1 MQGNTAI
8 IERLNRVLTNE
19 LTAINQYFL
28 HAKILSNQGLLK
40 LAGKERQESLDEM
53 RHAEQIMDRILFLEG
68 LPNLQRLGDLR
79 IGENAREILESD
91 LALEMA
97 GHPVLKEAI
106 AFCETEKDYVSR
118 DLFNAILA
126 SEEDHIDFLE
136 TQLEL
141 IKQVGLE
148 NYLQSQM

>member
-1 MQGNTAI
+1 MHGNTAI
-8 IERLNRVLTNE
+8 IERLNQVLTNE

-28 HAKILSNQGLLK
+28 HAKILSNQGLTK
-40 LAGKERQESLDEM
+40 LAAKERQESLDEM
-53 RHAEQIMDRILFLEG
+53 RHAEQLMDRILFLEG

-79 IGENAREILESD
+79 IGENAREILQSD
-91 LALEMA
+91 LDLEMA

-126 SEEDHIDFLE
+126 SEEEHIDFLE